1 LNRISKE
8 RKLILWFN
16 EIGKEDTALV
26 GGKCANLGEM
36 ITRANVPV
44 PNGFAVTAYAYRFF
58 LEKSNIREHV
68 FSLLEDL
75 DIKNLKKL
83 NEQTAHIRQLI
94 ETADLPIELKE
105 EISSHYKILS
115 NESGQ
120 IGSLVAVRSSA
131 TAEDLPGASFAGQ
144 QDTYLNI
151 KGIEELLTSVKNCFA
166 SLFTSRAIVYREEK
180 GFDHKK
186 VYLSVAVQKMV
197 NSKASGVMFSLHPV
211 TGNRD
216 VVVIEAAWGLGEY
229 IVQGN
234 INPDEYIVSKKDLKI
249 TDKIIADKKIM
260 LSTKQGGGTEERQ
273 VPTILQKTTC
283 LTDDQIKELAKHSL
297 ILEQHYKTA
306 QDMEWAWDSG
316 DDKLYIV
323 QSRPETVWTE
333 KMKEHIFTVKKETRE
348 IKRKVEPTK
357 ERIKLLSGLPA
368 SPGTA
373 AGIAHVILDASEAS
387 KFSKDE
393 VLVTDMTAPDW
404 VPIMRKAAAIVTN
417 SGGMTCHAAIVSR
430 ELGIPCVVGT
440 GDGTKLLKTG
450 QYITVDASRGN
461 IYEGL
466 LAELLKVKQ
475 TLEKIPL
482 PDQQAVPCITTER
495 ETPVTG
501 TKIYVN
507 LGVPERAKD
516 ASKLPIDGVGLMRM
530 EFILATYINEHPM
543 HLIETGKSEKFID
556 ILSEGIT
563 KVAEAFSPRP
573 VVLRLSDLKTN
584 EYRELKGGEKY
595 EIHEENPM
603 LGWRGAS
610 RYVDPSYEPAL
621 RLELAAIRK
630 VRIEGGLKNLQV
642 MIPFVRTPNELK
654 RVLTIMKEEGL
665 VRSRDFEIWMM
676 CEVPSNII
684 LADQFAKQVNAL
696 SIVSNDLTQ
705 LILGCDRDSAKLS
718 KIFDERDEAV
728 LEAIRH
734 FIKIVHKHGGKVS
747 ICGQAPSA
755 YTNFAEFLIRNGID
769 SISVNQDVAIQTK
782 HMVAQIERKI
792 LMENALHKEKSV
804 HIKNMNDFMESEI
817 E

>member
-1 LNRISKE
+1 MSQISKKSE
-8 RKLILWFN
+8 LILWFN

-36 ITRANVPV
+36 ITKAKVPV
-44 PNGFAVTAYAYRFF
+44 PNGFAITAYAYQNF
-58 LEKSNIREHV
+58 LEKSNIKDRV
-68 FSLLEDL
+68 FSLLENL
-75 DIKNLKKL
+75 DIKDLKEL
-83 NEQTAHIRQLI
+83 NERTAQIRQLI
-94 ETADLPIELKE
+94 ETADLPFELKE
-105 EISSHYKILS
+105 EISSHYKLLS
-115 NESGQ
+115 KEQGE
-120 IGSLVAVRSSA
+120 IRSLVAVRSSA

-151 KGIEELLTSVKNCFA
+151 KGIEELFTNVKNCFA
-166 SLFTSRAIVYREEK
+166 SLFTSRAVVYREEK

-229 IVQGN
+229 VVQGK
-234 INPDEYIVSKKDLKI
+234 INPDEYIVSKNDLKI
-249 TDKIIADKKIM
+249 TDKMIADKKIM

-273 VPTILQKTTC
+273 VPTILQKTSC
-283 LTDDQIKELAKHSL
+283 LTDDQIKELAKYALSL
-297 ILEQHYKTA
+297 ENHYKIA

-316 DDKLYIV
+316 DNKIYIV

-348 IKRKVEPTK
+348 IKQKVEPTK
-357 ERIKLLSGLPA
+357 ERVKLISGLPA
-368 SPGTA
+368 SPGIA
-373 AGIAHVILDASEAS
+373 AGTTHVILDASEAS

-393 VLVTDMTAPDW
+393 ILVTGMTAPDW
-404 VPIMRKAAAIVTN
+404 VPIMKKAAAIVTD

-440 GDGTKLLKTG
+440 SDGTKLLKTG

-461 IYEGL
+461 VYDGF
-466 LAELLKVKQ
+466 LAELLKVKP

-482 PDQQAVPCITTER
+482 PDRQVVPCIVTEK

-501 TKIYVN
+501 TKVYVN
-507 LGVPERAKD
+507 LGVPELANE

-530 EFILATYINEHPM
+530 EFILATYIGEHPM
-543 HLIETGKSEKFID
+543 HLIETGNSEKFID
-556 ILSEGIT
+556 ILADGIT

-584 EYRELKGGEKY
+584 EYRELKGGDKY
-595 EIHEENPM
+595 EIHEDNPM

-654 RVLTIMKEEGL
+654 KVLNIMKEEGL

-684 LADQFAKQVNAL
+684 LADQFAKLVNAF
-696 SIVSNDLTQ
+696 SIGSNDLTQ

-728 LEAIRH
+728 LKAIRH
-734 FIKIVHKHGGKVS
+734 FIKIVHKHGSKVS

-755 YTNFAEFLIRNGID
+755 YTNFTEFLIRNGID

-792 LMENALHKEKSV
+792 LMESALSKQTAFHTNG
-804 HIKNMNDFMESEI
+804 INNFMESEI
-817 E
+817 L

>member
-1 LNRISKE
+1 LSQIPKE

-44 PNGFAVTAYAYRFF
+44 PNGFAVTAYAYRLF
-58 LEKSNIREHV
+58 LEKSNIRARV
-68 FSLLEDL
+68 FTLLENLNVKDL
-75 DIKNLKKL
+75 KEL
-83 NEQTAHIRQLI
+83 NERTAHIRQLI

-105 EISSHYKILS
+105 EISSQYKILS
-115 NESGQ
+115 NEPGQ
-120 IGSLVAVRSSA
+120 VGSLVAVRSSA

-151 KGIEELLTSVKNCFA
+151 KGIEELFTSVKNCFA

-186 VYLSVAVQKMV
+186 VYLSVAIQKMV

-229 IVQGN
+229 VVQGK
-234 INPDEYIVSKKDLKI
+234 INPDEYIVSKNDLKI
-249 TDKIIADKKIM
+249 KDKIIADKKIM

-273 VPTILQKTTC
+273 VPIILQKTAC
-283 LTDDQIKELAKHSL
+283 LTDDQIKELAEFSL
-297 ILEQHYKTA
+297 SLEKHYKTA

-316 DDKLYIV
+316 DNKLYIV

-348 IKRKVEPTK
+348 IKHKVEPRK

-373 AGIAHVILDASEAS
+373 AGTAHVILDASEAS
-387 KFSKDE
+387 KFSKNE
-393 VLVTDMTAPDW
+393 ILVTEMTTPDW
-404 VPIMRKAAAIVTN
+404 VPVMRKAAAIVTD
-417 SGGMTCHAAIVSR
+417 SGGVTCHAAIVSR

-440 GDGTKLLKTG
+440 RDGTKLLKTG
-450 QYITVDASRGN
+450 QYITVDAYRGN

-466 LAELLKVKQ
+466 LAELVKIKP

-482 PDQQAVPCITTER
+482 PDRQATPCITTEK

-507 LGVPERAKD
+507 LGVPERASE

-530 EFILATYINEHPM
+530 EFILATYVNEHPM
-543 HLIETGKSEKFID
+543 HLIETGKSEQFID

-595 EIHEENPM
+595 EIHEDNPM

-654 RVLTIMKEEGL
+654 RVLNIMKEEGL

-684 LADQFAKQVNAL
+684 LADQFAKQVNAF
-696 SIVSNDLTQ
+696 SIGSNDLTQ

-728 LEAIRH
+728 LKAIRH

-755 YTNFAEFLIRNGID
+755 YTNFTEFLIRNGID

-782 HMVAQIERKI
+782 RMVAQIERKI
-792 LMENALHKEKSV
+792 LMESALRKETSV
-804 HIKNMNDFMESEI
+804 RAKDINNSMESDI